1 MACSKPI
8 RVPREWT
15 KFVKEATTAPLDKEL
30 LGLQEMIDW
39 AVECEL
45 CDEELVKQY
54 CKKVHPYFFMRSMY
68 PVIPDDTLCRELFKV
83 LVHFVLLVFV
93 ADDQMELQSK
103 EEGRNMCV
111 GFAQLDDRS
120 RESFPEFPTVEE
132 MKKIVRQM
140 STPSIVGPTVF
151 FGDFVNKMASVLLK
165 HGNYSHDVV
174 YDFRLRASNMVS
186 MFIQSVASEKV
197 KEKSETILESYW
209 RRVFGGC
216 SFPFLLLA
224 DVCSGALGKTKQHV
238 GVITEIYLYS
248 VMFCIAV
255 NDFVS
260 YPREKDTIC
269 DNIFRA
275 ILAEKEEEN
284 ISGAAEKVAQIAE
297 VTLKCIYQKIQ
308 KTLQRHPGI
317 PELRSLFDYLCRCTG
332 GWLWMHCFVVPRYV
346 ESTLKFTLVE
356 VDDEH
361 LSTWLSEK
369 LNDGDVVLK
378 DFLDMANRRM
388 ANVIMDALCG
398 AFPIHKKNSAF
409 KEDGLYETK

>member
-15 KFVKEATTAPLDKEL
+15 KFTKEATTAPLDKEL

-54 CKKVHPYFFMRSMY
+54 CKKVQPYFFMRSMY
-68 PVIPDDTLCRELFKV
+68 PVIPDDTLCREIFKV
-83 LVHFVLLVFV
+83 LVHFVLLLFI
-93 ADDQMELQSK
+93 ADDQMELQSE

-151 FGDFVNKMASVLLK
+151 FGDFVNKMASILLK

-197 KEKSETILESYW
+197 KKKSETVLENYW

-216 SFPFLLLA
+216 FFPLHLLA
-224 DVCSGALGKTKQHV
+224 EVCSGALGMTKQHV
-238 GVITEIYLYS
+238 GVVTEIYLYS
-248 VMFCIAV
+248 VMFAIAV

-317 PELRSLFDYLCRCTG
+317 PELRSLFDYLGRCAAG
-332 GWLWMHCFVVPRYV
+332 FLWIHCFVVPRYV
-346 ESTLKFTLVE
+346 ESSLKFTLVE

-369 LNDGDVVLK
+369 HNYGDGVIK
-378 DFLDMANRRM
+378 EFLEMANQRM
-388 ANVIMDALCG
+388 ADVIMDALCG
-398 AFPIHKKNSAF
+398 AFPVHKNKF
-409 KEDGLYETK
+409 CI